1 MSKQPDKVTAL
12 YYRAARTNDNDTT
25 LHLDN
30 QMHQLLQYAQRHG
43 ADSFVLYADIG
54 YPGTTLDRPAYQEML
69 SSIHSGHV
77 RAVVTHST
85 TRIARDA
92 FALYQFLEDAAQ
104 HGTMVFSIREGSG
117 LLAESEAL
125 AAIRSL
131 LKGGALKW

>member
-12 YYRAARTNDNDTT
+12 YYRVARTNDNDTT

-30 QMHQLLQYAQRHG
+30 QMHQLLRYAQQHG

-54 YPGTTLDRPAYQEML
+54 YPGTTTDRPAYQEML

-85 TRIARDA
+85 TRIARDSVS
-92 FALYQFLEDAAQ
+92 LYQFLEDAAQ
-104 HGTMVFSIREGSG
+104 HGTMVFSIREGG
-117 LLAESEAL
+117 GPLAESEAL
-125 AAIRSL
+125 VAIRSL
-131 LKGGALKW
+131 MKGGALK